1 MNKIDRHIGSRVRL
15 RRKILNISQYS
26 LAYDLEISFQQL
38 QKYESGENR
47 IAASRLYEIAK
58 LLKVSPHFFFEG
70 LSGILSDND
79 MPKDL
84 KTMKAIHI
92 MSKIKNQKVKEKIT
106 SFIIDLE
113 EFLTNS

>member
-26 LAYDLEISFQQL
+26 LSHDLEISFQQL

-58 LLKVSPHFFFEG
+58 ILNISPHFFFEG
-70 LSGILSDND
+70 LEGVLINND
-79 MPKDL
+79 QPKDL
-84 KTMKAIHI
+84 QTMKAAHV
-92 MSKIKNQKVKEKIT
+92 MNKIKNQKVKDKI
-106 SFIIDLE
+106 INLIVELGE
-113 EFLTNS
+113 